1 MKKTILFA
9 IVGVFFACSG
19 NGLEKSGA
27 ITLQA
32 YPVVEGAAG
41 NKDCRDFLG
50 RCMLLQT
57 AKPLF
62 ELSGFKFKA
71 IPGAL
76 AARHNQLEIFLSG
89 EQAAAFETIP
99 GKFIGEGK
107 RLALVYQG
115 RILHAPKLKA
125 RIRANSVT
133 IDFCNAHVYEVVLA
147 SLRGETPP
155 GYKFSD
161 DKAWNTCDLIPEN

>member
-1 MKKTILFA
+1 MKKIILPA
-9 IVGVFFACSG
+9 IVGVFCACSG
-19 NGLEKSGA
+19 NSVEKSGEIA
-27 ITLQA
+27 LQV
-32 YPVVEGAAG
+32 YPAVEGAAG
-41 NKDCRDFLG
+41 NRDCRDFLG
-50 RCMLLQT
+50 RCLLLQT

-71 IPGAL
+71 MPGAL
-76 AARHNQLEIFLSG
+76 ADRHDQLEIILSG
-89 EQAAAFETIP
+89 EQAAAFKTIP

-133 IDFCNAHVYEVVLA
+133 IDFCNAHVYEMVLA

-155 GYKFSD
+155 GYKFSE
-161 DKAWNTCDLIPEN
+161 DKAWNTCDLNPEN

>member
-1 MKKTILFA
+1 MEKIILFA
-9 IVGVFFACSG
+9 IVGVFCACSG
-19 NGLEKSGA
+19 NGLEKSEA
-27 ITLQA
+27 LTLQA
-32 YPVVEGAAG
+32 YPVVEGAAR

-62 ELSGFKFKA
+62 ELNGFKFRA
-71 IPGAL
+71 MPGGSAD
-76 AARHNQLEIFLSG
+76 RHNQLEIFLSG

-107 RLALVYQG
+107 RLALVYHG

-133 IDFCNAHVYEVVLA
+133 IDFCNAHVYEMVLA
-147 SLRGETPP
+147 GLRGETPP

-161 DKAWNTCDLIPEN
+161 DKAWNMCDLIPEN

>member
-1 MKKTILFA
+1 MKKIFLSA
-9 IVGVFFACSG
+9 IVAAFCACSG
-19 NGLEKSGA
+19 KGIEKAGA

-32 YPVVEGAAG
+32 YPVVEGVTG
-41 NKDCRDFLG
+41 NMNCRDFLG
-50 RCMLLQT
+50 RCMILQT
-57 AKPLF
+57 ENPLF
-62 ELSGFKFKA
+62 ELSGFQFRDRPK
-71 IPGAL
+71 GSED
-76 AARHNQLEIFLSG
+76 RHNQLEIFLG
-89 EQAAAFETIP
+89 AEQAAAFEAIP

-125 RIRANSVT
+125 RIKANSVT
-133 IDFCNAHVYEVVLA
+133 IDFCNAHVYEVLLA

-161 DKAWNTCDLIPEN
+161 DKAWNMCDPVSEN